1 MFDQIFLLPQ
11 VKWNVIISNKHGVN
25 KLILHLR
32 FTPCKA
38 KQPLWGMVLQEKEVQ
53 KD

>member
-25 KLILHLR
+25 KLILPLR

-38 KQPLWGMVLQEKEVQ
+38 EEKEEKEEKEVQ